1 MKMGRLLSAA
11 RLRCAPN
18 VAGAWRAILPIV
30 RTADSGNDKPSE
42 VMMMKNSMMSRRRF
56 VQWSALATVGW
67 VAGCAVNP
75 VTGEHQLML
84 VSEKQEIDLDRQNSP
99 HQFSADYGPVLD
111 NQLNAYLDRTG
122 RRLAA
127 LSHRPQMPYSFRAV
141 NANYI
146 NAYAFPGGSIAATRG
161 ILLKMENE
169 AGLAALLGHELGH
182 VNARHTAAVMS
193 KGQLTNL
200 VLGGVAAA
208 AGAGNSSYGKLAAQ
222 LGMLGSGVLLASYS
236 RDNERQADALGMEY
250 MVKAGYGPDG
260 MVGLMDILNNMSKGH
275 QSAAELLFATHPMS
289 SERYRTAVKTARSA
303 YAADKGKPLYK
314 ERYMDHTAGLRRI
327 KGAIETMQKGEAAMG
342 AEKYVEAEGLF
353 QSALKQ
359 APNDYAGLV
368 LMAKCQLAQKKVDA
382 AERCLR
388 TAREAYPRE
397 GQALYLDGFVKLA
410 KKEYA
415 EALSRFAAYDKQ
427 LPGNPNTVFFK
438 GMAYEGQGVRK
449 SAAENYYA
457 YLQAVNQGSN
467 AQYAYNRLVEWGYI
481 KKTSQ

>member
-1 MKMGRLLSAA
+1 MLS
-11 RLRCAPN
+11 
-18 VAGAWRAILPIV
+18 
-30 RTADSGNDKPSE
+30 K
-42 VMMMKNSMMSRRRF
+42 SMMTRRQLL
-56 VQWSALATVGW
+56 QWSAFAAAGW
-67 VAGCAVNP
+67 VVGCAINP
-75 VTGEHQLML
+75 VTGDRQLML
-84 VSEKQEIDLDRQNSP
+84 VSEKQEIDLDQSNSP
-99 HQFSADYGPVLD
+99 HQFSADYGPVQDSRLNSYL
-111 NQLNAYLDRTG
+111 NQTG

-169 AGLAALLGHELGH
+169 AELAALLGHELGH

-208 AGAGNSSYGKLAAQ
+208 AGNSRYGQLAAQ
-222 LGMLGSGVLLASYS
+222 LGMLGSGALLASYS

-275 QSAAELLFATHPMS
+275 QGAAELLFATHPMS
-289 SERYRTAVKTARSA
+289 SERYRTAVETARSA
-303 YAADKGKPLYK
+303 YAADKGKPLFR
-314 ERYMDHTAGLRRI
+314 ERYMDHTAGLRRM
-327 KGAIETMQKGEAAMG
+327 KGAIETMQKGEAAIG
-342 AEKYVEAEGLF
+342 AEKYAEAEGLF
-353 QSALKQ
+353 KSALKQ

-382 AERCLR
+382 AEKYLK
-388 TAREAYPRE
+388 TARQVYPRE
-397 GQALYLDGFVKLA
+397 GQALYLDGYVKLA
-410 KKEYA
+410 KKQYA
-415 EALSRFAAYDKQ
+415 AALSQFQAYDKQ
-427 LPGNPNTVFFK
+427 LPGNPNTTFFK
-438 GMAYEGQGVRK
+438 GVAFEGQGVRK

-457 YLQAVNQGSN
+457 YLQAVDQGSN

-481 KKTSQ
+481 KKTAQ

>member
-1 MKMGRLLSAA
+1 
-11 RLRCAPN
+11 
-18 VAGAWRAILPIV
+18 
-30 RTADSGNDKPSE
+30 
-42 VMMMKNSMMSRRRF
+42 MMRPASLMTRRRF
-56 VQWSALATVGW
+56 FQWSALAAAGW
-67 VAGCAVNP
+67 VVGCAVNP
-75 VTGEHQLML
+75 VTGQRQLML
-84 VSEKQEIDLDRQNSP
+84 VSEDQEIDLDRQNSP
-99 HQFSADYGPVLD
+99 HQFSSDYGPVQD
-111 NQLNAYLDRTG
+111 DRLNAYLNQTG

-141 NANYI
+141 NANYV

-169 AGLAALLGHELGH
+169 GELAALLGHELGH

-200 VLGGVAAA
+200 VLGGVAVA
-208 AGAGNSSYGKLAAQ
+208 AGAGNSRYGNLAAQ

-260 MVGLMDILNNMSKGH
+260 MVGLMDILNNMSRGH

-289 SERYRTAVKTARSA
+289 SERYQTAVQTARSV
-303 YAADKGKPLYK
+303 YAPDKGKPLYK
-314 ERYMDHTAGLRRI
+314 ERYMDHTAGLRRM

-342 AEKYVEAEGLF
+342 AEKYPEAEGLF
-353 QSALKQ
+353 QTALKQ

-368 LMAKCQLAQKKVDA
+368 LMTKCQLAQKKIDE
-382 AERCLR
+382 AERYLR
-388 TAREAYPRE
+388 SAREVYPRE

-410 KKEYA
+410 KKQYPA
-415 EALSRFAAYDKQ
+415 ALSQFEAYDKQ

-438 GMAYEGQGVRK
+438 GMAFEGQGNRK

-457 YLQAVNQGSN
+457 YLQAVDQGSN
-467 AQYAYNRLVEWGYI
+467 AQYAYNRLVEWGYV
-481 KKTSQ
+481 KKASQQ

>member
-1 MKMGRLLSAA
+1 MSVKS
-11 RLRCAPN
+11 
-18 VAGAWRAILPIV
+18 
-30 RTADSGNDKPSE
+30 SE
-42 VMMMKNSMMSRRRF
+42 VKNMLSKSVMTRRQLL
-56 VQWSALATVGW
+56 QWSAFAAAGW
-67 VAGCAVNP
+67 VVGCAVNP

-84 VSEKQEIDLDRQNSP
+84 VSEQQEIDLDQRNSP
-99 HQFSADYGPVLD
+99 HQFSADYGPVQD
-111 NQLNAYLDRTG
+111 SRLNAYLNQTG
-122 RRLAA
+122 RRLAG

-161 ILLKMENE
+161 ILLKLGNE
-169 AGLAALLGHELGH
+169 AELAALLGHELGH

-200 VLGGVAAA
+200 VLGGVAVA
-208 AGAGNSSYGKLAAQ
+208 AGAANSRYGELAAQ

-260 MVGLMDILNNMSKGH
+260 MVGLMDILNNMSQGH

-289 SERYRTAVKTARSA
+289 SERYRTAVETARA
-303 YAADKGKPLYK
+303 TYAADKGKPLHR

-327 KGAIETMQKGEAAMG
+327 KGAVEAMQKGEAAMG
-342 AEKYVEAEGLF
+342 AEKYAEAEGLF

-368 LMAKCQLAQKKVDA
+368 LMAKCQLAQKKVDG
-382 AERCLR
+382 AEPYLR
-388 TAREAYPRE
+388 TARQAYPRE
-397 GQALYLDGFVKLA
+397 GQALYLDGYVKLS
-410 KKEYA
+410 KKQYA
-415 EALSRFAAYDKQ
+415 AALSEFETYDKQ
-427 LPGNPNTVFFK
+427 LPGNPNTTFFK
-438 GMAYEGQGVRK
+438 GVAFEGQGVRK

-457 YLQAVNQGSN
+457 YLQVVDQGSN

-481 KKTSQ
+481 KKASQQ

>member
-1 MKMGRLLSAA
+1 MASNG
-11 RLRCAPN
+11 
-18 VAGAWRAILPIV
+18 
-30 RTADSGNDKPSE
+30 
-42 VMMMKNSMMSRRRF
+42 MMTRRRF
-56 VQWSALATVGW
+56 VQWSALAAAGW

-75 VTGEHQLML
+75 VTGQRQLML
-84 VSEKQEIDLDRQNSP
+84 VSEKQEIDLDRRNSP
-99 HQFSADYGPVLD
+99 HQFSADYGPAQD
-111 NQLNAYLDRTG
+111 GQLNAYLNQTG

-141 NANYI
+141 NATYV

-169 AGLAALLGHELGH
+169 AELAALLGHELGH

-208 AGAGNSSYGKLAAQ
+208 AGAGGSRCGKLAAQ
-222 LGMLGSGVLLASYS
+222 LGMLGSGALLASYS

-260 MVGLMDILNNMSKGH
+260 MVGLMDILNSMSRGH

-289 SERYRTAVKTARSA
+289 SERYHTAVETARSV
-303 YAADKGKPLYK
+303 YAADKGKPLYR

-327 KGAIETMQKGEAAMG
+327 QGAIEGMQKGEAAMG
-342 AEKYVEAEGLF
+342 AEKFAEAEGFF
-353 QSALKQ
+353 QTALKQ

-368 LMAKCQLAQKKVDA
+368 LMAKCQLARKKVDA
-382 AERCLR
+382 AERYLR
-388 TAREAYPRE
+388 TAREVYPRE

-410 KKEYA
+410 KKQYA
-415 EALSRFAAYDKQ
+415 AALFQFEAYDKQ
-427 LPGNPNTVFFK
+427 LPGNPTTVFFK
-438 GMAYEGQGVRK
+438 GLAFEGQGVRK

-457 YLQAVNQGSN
+457 YLQAVDQGGN
-467 AQYAYNRLVEWGYI
+467 AQYAYKRLVEWGYI
-481 KKTSQ
+481 KNASQQ